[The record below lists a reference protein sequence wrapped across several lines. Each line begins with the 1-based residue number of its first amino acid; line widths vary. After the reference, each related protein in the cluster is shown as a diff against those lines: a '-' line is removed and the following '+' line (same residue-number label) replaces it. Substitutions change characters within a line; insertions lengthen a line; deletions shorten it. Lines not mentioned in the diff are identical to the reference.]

1 MGRGTRFVAVVAA
14 TGVALLV
21 GAGSASAT
29 FHLMKLREVSAGT
42 GPADSSYVEIQ
53 AYAPLQ
59 KFLSGGAT
67 VVRCDSTCSTPS
79 VFNPFTDVANG
90 NNQDTVVFGDS
101 GLAGGSKDF
110 TVDGLNL
117 DAIAAGGAV
126 CYVSEPGYN
135 DCVSWGNFSGN
146 STLMTNYGTSAGTP
160 AARAQL
166 RNGAAALDRRGLSNG
181 ARAGRRHRQQRG
193 RLRRHDA
200 EPAAELRR
208 AHGDGLRTGR
218 PRQSDAAEPSQLRE
232 EEKEVQEEEAQP
244 GDRQPGNRHRNRQP
258 SRLRGQED
266 EVQEEEAEV
275 ATPWGPAAS
284 PAVR

>member
-1 MGRGTRFVAVVAA
+1 MGRGTRFVAVMAA

-42 GPADSSYVEIQ
+42 GSADSSYVEIQ

-67 VVRCDSTCSTPS
+67 VVRCNSTCSTPS
-79 VFNPFTDVANG
+79 VFTPFTDVVNG

-101 GLAGGSKDF
+101 GLAAGSKDF

-126 CYVSEPGYN
+126 CYVSEPGFN

-160 AARAQL
+160 AA
-166 RNGAAALDRRGLSNG
+166 ALSSGM
-181 ARAGRRHRQQRG
+181 A
-193 RLRRHDA
+193 LRRSI
-200 EPAAELRR
+200 AAGCPTALE
-208 AHGDGLRTGR
+208 
-218 PRQSDAAEPSQLRE
+218 
-232 EEKEVQEEEAQP
+232 P
-244 GDRQPGNRHRNRQP
+244 GDDTDNSAADFAVTTPNPRPNSVAPTETACAPVVPGNPTQP
-258 SRLRGQED
+258 NPPSSAKKKKKCKKKKRSPGTGS
-266 EVQEEEAEV
+266 A
-275 ATPWGPAAS
+275 GPGTGTGNS
-284 PAVR
+284 PAYAAKKTKCKEKKRK